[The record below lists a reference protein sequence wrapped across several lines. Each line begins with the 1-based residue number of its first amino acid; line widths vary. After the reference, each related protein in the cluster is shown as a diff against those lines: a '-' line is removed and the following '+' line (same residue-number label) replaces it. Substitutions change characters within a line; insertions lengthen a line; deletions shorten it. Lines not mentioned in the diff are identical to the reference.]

1 MHAYEKAIEPHP
13 DLSHRWPLPVRQD
26 RAAELHRAWASLA
39 EAAGAEGIA
48 DRYRTAQL
56 AALRGAGALLAL
68 RARPGAAT
76 GRPRNAWDLLAR
88 VAPEFAAWAAFFAAT
103 QHKST
108 ALRFGGTGLVTAGE
122 ADDLLRDTARF
133 LELVSD
139 SLRAAGSARVVVR

>member
-13 DLSHRWPLPVRQD
+13 DLSHRWPLPARPD

-56 AALRGAGALLAL
+56 AALRGAGALL

-108 ALRFGGTGLVTAGE
+108 ALRFGGTGVVNAGE
-122 ADDLLRDTARF
+122 AEDLLRGTARF

-139 SLRAAGSARVVVR
+139 SLRAAGSARVVLR